1 MIILPALGLLL
12 LSLVGASNAALPAAA
27 GLRASA
33 TPLRKSTPSRQ
44 TRPTATPIRVH
55 TAMRTATAGLATA
68 TVPPPATTTS
78 LPTPTSRLLAAPTPA
93 FTSTPVLPAT
103 PPLTPTAAAIVSPT
117 IWFHFP
123 AAAQAHWV
131 LISDPADPW
140 HLTIRHRDPPAVG
153 TAIRQVVILF
163 AKESPVYEPATATI
177 LDIFESKKVEA
188 VFTLINF
195 RSDPTRGRQAL
206 AAAAALH
213 AELIFAMGSDT
224 TDFTT
229 STYKGGPIPIVSVLS
244 KDPVLLGQMPDYEH
258 GSGTNLAFTSV
269 NVPIEIQMAY
279 LLELRPQLRNIL
291 VLYDKDNKSA
301 IQTQV
306 KPLKVAAA
314 AQKIQVF
321 DVVANS
327 PASAHADI
335 ESQLPAQI
343 TAARQSDPD
352 ESKTICWITGSTAT
366 IQQIAT
372 INHLAEHVPVLSV
385 FPELVQAGDDS
396 AVLSIG
402 VSFDS
407 AAHLAAIYGARILL
421 GEVRAGDLKVGTIS
435 PPDIAINFRKAR
447 AIGLKIP
454 FRFFESASFIYD
466 YAGKPVRVA
475 GQSVGP

>member
-1 MIILPALGLLL
+1 MPPSVTPELPAPPTPAL
-12 LSLVGASNAALPAAA
+12 ASP
-27 GLRASA
+27 
-33 TPLRKSTPSRQ
+33 PL
-44 TRPTATPIRVH
+44 PTATAPL
-55 TAMRTATAGLATA
+55 TATAS
-68 TVPPPATTTS
+68 TT
-78 LPTPTSRLLAAPTPA
+78 
-93 FTSTPVLPAT
+93 
-103 PPLTPTAAAIVSPT
+103 VSPT
-117 IWFHFP
+117 VWFHFP
-123 AAAQAHWV
+123 ASAQAHWV
-131 LISDPADPW
+131 LVPDPADPW
-140 HLTIRHRDPPAVG
+140 RLTIRHRDPPAAG
-153 TAIRQVVILF
+153 TTVHQVVILF

-177 LDIFESKKVEA
+177 LDIFESRKIEA

-195 RSDPTRGRQAL
+195 RSDAARGRQAL
-206 AAAAALH
+206 AAAPALH

-229 STYKGGPIPIVSVLS
+229 GAYKGGAIPVVSVLS

-269 NVPIEIQMAY
+269 NVPIEVQMAY
-279 LLELRPQLRNIL
+279 LLELRPELRNIL

-306 KPLKVAAA
+306 NPLKVAAA

-327 PASAHADI
+327 PASARADL

-343 TAARQSDPD
+343 AAAQQSDPD

-372 INHLAEHVPVLSV
+372 INRLADHVPVLSV
-385 FPELVQAGDDS
+385 FPDLVQAGDDS
-396 AVLSIG
+396 ALLSIG

-407 AAHLAAIYGARILL
+407 AAHLAASYGARILL
-421 GEVRAGDLKVGTIS
+421 GEVRAGDLQVGTIS

-447 AIGLKIP
+447 EIGLKIP

-475 GQSVGP
+475 GQPVGP